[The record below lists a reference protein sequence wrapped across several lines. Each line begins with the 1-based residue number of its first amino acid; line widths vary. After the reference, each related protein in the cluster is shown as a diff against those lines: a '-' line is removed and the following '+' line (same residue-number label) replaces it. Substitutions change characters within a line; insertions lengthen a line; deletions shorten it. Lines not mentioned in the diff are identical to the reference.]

1 MTSLLD
7 AAPSNV
13 MAALRGERSA
23 RPRVN
28 TSAAAGL
35 RAQLEDGAVTLL
47 GPAPRGAP
55 YTIRPASLR
64 RVEDTPEGVGSPA
77 AQVRGLLVNQA
88 LRLMGAGAAAEGAF
102 EEALAAWRAA
112 EGPTDLTAFVDGLE
126 ADERARLAS
135 DVTAHCQTLGR
146 SLGAL
151 PSRWQPRTALRAYQR
166 LAGGH
171 VILRDVVDLMVGTTL
186 GDEASVALLD
196 VTTAPLGEG
205 AERVMRY
212 HALVQTLR
220 TSTVPLCTSMF
231 SSATGELWRA
241 DVDDDL
247 LSRAVADV
255 LAVLASMR
263 TAP

>member
-7 AAPSNV
+7 AAPANV
-13 MAALRGERSA
+13 MEVLRGERDG

-28 TSAAAGL
+28 TTAAAGL
-35 RAQLEDGAVTLL
+35 RAQLEDGIFELL
-47 GPAPRGAP
+47 GPALRATPC
-55 YTIRPASLR
+55 TIRAASLR
-64 RVEDTPEGVGSPA
+64 RVADTLEGAGSPA

-88 LRLMGAGAAAEGAF
+88 LRLMGAGAAAEAAF
-102 EEALAAWRAA
+102 DEALAAWRADDGA
-112 EGPTDLTAFVDGLE
+112 NDLTAFVDGLD

-135 DVTAHCQTLGR
+135 DVTAHCLTLAR

-166 LAGGH
+166 LAGGN

-220 TSTVPLCTSMF
+220 TSTVPLRTSIF
-231 SSATGELWRA
+231 SSATGELWCA
-241 DVDDDL
+241 DVDDEL
-247 LSRAVADV
+247 LERAVADV
-255 LAVLASMR
+255 LEVLGSMG